1 MKAKLPTIASSL
13 RLRAQT
19 AKHTIVRNF
28 LIIIIS
34 SIFPLQASTAG
45 WTQQWID
52 SFDGNAVDWNNWT
65 AQTQA
70 DYNNEVQCYTAD
82 DFSVDKNYD
91 VSGGTLTIIAR
102 RQFIDCPHAP
112 LGDRTWSSGRLN
124 SKDKREFLYGRL
136 ESRIRVLDTEG
147 GSWPAFWML
156 ENQIFEQP
164 IKGDGSDNVNW
175 PNPGAGEID
184 VWEWFSNNGGS
195 YITNFFNRSP
205 GCSSGNVVTYTYNA
219 NDVTDWHD
227 YAIEWDAD
235 VARFYIDDTLVRTQN
250 LSSCGQYE
258 EPMFVLLNVAIGGS
272 LGGKIDSGLSLAR
285 MEIDYVAHCT
295 ATSSN
300 SATRCNQ
307 STPGAA
313 QNLFIFADFERTD
326 WAAWDSSGGTI
337 PMQVVDS
344 DMTYGEVMEFDI
356 VGSTVVGF
364 TSRAPFA
371 SGGVPYDA
379 SGVVNTAT
387 LEFDLKMTALPTT
400 GATDWRLKV
409 ESPAAATEAVVS
421 LTSSL
426 EGHLAPELDTWQ
438 HYSFNLADL
447 ATLGLDAS
455 AIDLVLV
462 FPEFG
467 TGDGAAFRLDNVK
480 ILTNVAQN
488 PATTDNTA
496 NDTGNAF
503 VPGSGGGGGSPGLL
517 LFMTL
522 GGLIIARR
530 ARRRPCI
537 QQSNILPGLRIL
549 RGSIMRLVL
558 RISSISALLRV

>member
-1 MKAKLPTIASSL
+1 MNTKSKLPAIASNL
-13 RLRAQT
+13 GLRAQT
-19 AKHTIVRNF
+19 VKHTILRNF
-28 LIIIIS
+28 LIVIIA

-82 DFSVDKNYD
+82 DSSVDKNYAI
-91 VSGGTLTIIAR
+91 SGGTLTIIAR

-136 ESRIRVLDTEG
+136 ESRIRVLDTQG

-164 IKGDGSDNVNW
+164 IKGDGSDSVNW

-219 NDVTDWHD
+219 SDVTDWHD

-258 EPMFVLLNVAIGGS
+258 EPMFVLLNVAIGGN
-272 LGGKIDSGLSLAR
+272 LGGIIDAGLSQAR

-300 SATRCNQ
+300 SATRCNE

-313 QNLFIFADFERTD
+313 QNLLIFADFERTD

-344 DMTYGEVMEFDI
+344 DMTYGEVMAFDI

-371 SGGVPYDA
+371 SGGVSYDA

-387 LEFDLKMTALPTT
+387 LEFDLKMTDLPTT
-400 GATDWRLKV
+400 GATDWKLKV
-409 ESPAAATEAVVS
+409 ESPAAATGVEIS
-421 LTSSL
+421 LTSSM

-447 ATLGLDAS
+447 EALGLDIG

-488 PATTDNTA
+488 PGPTDNTG
-496 NDTGNAF
+496 NNTGNAF

-522 GGLIIARR
+522 GSLIIARR
-530 ARRRPCI
+530 ARRRSCN
-537 QQSNILPGLRIL
+537 Q
-549 RGSIMRLVL
+549 
-558 RISSISALLRV
+558 